1 MDGVF
6 CTQYSVVW
14 TPSQAASLAQP
25 TSFVC
30 HWTSDPVQTRPR
42 PEKETDS
49 PGSLP
54 CAWGAE
60 YSYIV
65 STQVAPVP
73 APQHVVI
80 RDPPEFKFKPW
91 RGSSESKRSKARLSQ
106 HQQAFPP
113 ELQERAP
120 ATSTSAQP
128 HPSSPASS
136 CTRQRQNRAVVLIL
150 PQHHNGKTTKMTKT
164 VVVLGG
170 SLGGLHVAHALLKK
184 GDKDLKV
191 ILVTK
196 VCVAAVGDGCPRLGP
211 RLTTR
216 PEHALLLESGLG
228 PGHHPRPDQ
237 GRRPLQ
243 ADQDGPLPVPG
254 RVL

>member
-106 HQQAFPP
+106 QQQAFPQELQ

-136 CTRQRQNRAVVLIL
+136 CTRQRQNRARRFNPAST
-150 PQHHNGKTTKMTKT
+150 PQRKEHKNDQNSR
-164 VVVLGG
+164 G
-170 SLGGLHVAHALLKK
+170 SGGL
-184 GDKDLKV
+184 
-191 ILVTK
+191 
-196 VCVAAVGDGCPRLGP
+196 P
-211 RLTTR
+211 
-216 PEHALLLESGLG
+216 
-228 PGHHPRPDQ
+228 
-237 GRRPLQ
+237 RRPPRCARAAQ
-243 ADQDGPLPVPG
+243 ERRQGPQGHSRHQGVCRCG
-254 RVL
+254 R